1 MPGSPTSGSG
11 LRLPDPLFREF
22 RLLPRLSNLRFTYRS
37 RYSARNLRA
46 VGNRGIAD
54 SKKLALFCS
63 KKCPGTLI
71 IQTHDLAHA
80 LRDARITVIGGF
92 HSPVEK
98 ECLNVLLKGTQP
110 LIICPARSLEGMRV
124 PAAWRIPIEQG
135 RLLLLSPFEKKH
147 RRPTTDLAQ
156 KRNEFVA
163 ALADAVFVAYAALGS
178 TTESLC
184 RKLLAW
190 NKPVL
195 TFDCSENASLI
206 ALGARPVRPDSV
218 MQELCNLGF

>member
-1 MPGSPTSGSG
+1 MTRLLLQVDPSSPHLHADVGR
-11 LRLPDPLFREF
+11 RLPW
-22 RLLPRLSNLRFTYRS
+22 
-37 RYSARNLRA
+37 YSPRNLRA
-46 VGNRGIAD
+46 LGDLGITEK
-54 SKKLALFCS
+54 KKLALFCS

-71 IQTHDLAHA
+71 LQAHDLAHS
-80 LRDARITVIGGF
+80 LRDAGTTVIGGF

-124 PAAWRIPIEQG
+124 PTTWRYPIQQG

-147 RRPTTDLAQ
+147 HRATADLAQ

-163 ALADAVFVAYAALGS
+163 ALAEAVFIPYSVRGGK
-178 TTESLC
+178 TESFC
-184 RKLLAW
+184 RKVLGW

-195 TFDCSENASLI
+195 TFDCPENAHLLAI
-206 ALGARPVRPDSV
+206 GAKPVRPDSV
-218 MQELCNLGF
+218 LQEFRTLGF